1 VFLFPASARDVRL
14 KSNTFIPALLGRGDP
29 RPLGV
34 ALTGLVFL
42 GGGGDVRPVR
52 LDDERLQ
59 DGLHPGEAK
68 SGAAWRWTKGELA
81 LKPDFWEGL
90 SGCVALHV
98 TCNNTSTRRWIAPV
112 KARAEVRSLRG
123 AQTQLHVA

>member
-1 VFLFPASARDVRL
+1 MFLFPASAHEVRL
-14 KSNTFIPALLGRGDP
+14 KSNTFIPALVGRGDP
-29 RPLGV
+29 RWLGV

-42 GGGGDVRPVR
+42 GGRGDVRPVD

-59 DGLHPGEAK
+59 DRLHPGEAK
-68 SGAAWRWTKGELA
+68 SGVAWRWTRGELA

-90 SGCVALHV
+90 SGQVVLHMCDS
-98 TCNNTSTRRWIAPV
+98 TATRRWIAPV
-112 KARAEVRSLRG
+112 KTRAEVRSLRS

>member
-1 VFLFPASARDVRL
+1 
-14 KSNTFIPALLGRGDP
+14 
-29 RPLGV
+29 
-34 ALTGLVFL
+34 LTGLVFL
-42 GGGGDVRPVR
+42 GGRGDVRPVR

-68 SGAAWRWTKGELA
+68 SGVAWRWTRGELA

-90 SGCVALHV
+90 SGCVVLHV
-98 TCNNTSTRRWIAPV
+98 ACNTAATRRWIAPL
-112 KARAEVRSLRG
+112 KAQAEVRSLRS